1 MRRVAGGFTTTQR
14 NASGPLQPGH
24 AEPSTRNTR
33 SNRSLQ
39 LGRSP
44 ASRMRGCRVSRFV
57 RRALAASGLSGGGLG
72 TTSARHAALPASTPL

>member
-14 NASGPLQPGH
+14 NASGPPQPGH
-24 AEPSTRNTR
+24 AKPSTRNTR

-44 ASRMRGCRVSRFV
+44 ASRLG
-57 RRALAASGLSGGGLG
+57 ASGTLSPNRPGGWGLQRG
-72 TTSARHAALPASTPL
+72 VALW